1 MRNFV
6 TNFYKILDICKDFS
20 KNIVELQE
28 RVKPGPKPLM
38 SDLEVIAL
46 GITAEVFQI
55 DSENMLFTMLGNAE
69 ITISNLI
76 SRRQYND
83 RRKRLCLVT
92 EILRKKVAEYI
103 DGSEN
108 VIIVDSKPVQVC
120 KFARARRCKFSKSDY
135 SEFKPS
141 FGYCASQRS
150 VYYGY
155 KLHSV
160 CGLSGVIHS
169 YDFTKA
175 EVHDINYLKDI
186 NSDYCDCTLLCDRA
200 YISMSQQFNLFETA
214 NIRLEVP
221 YRKNQ
226 KDYKPVFKAAAKFR
240 KRIETV
246 FSQLDDNFMM
256 IRNYAK
262 KFAGLFS
269 RVVCK
274 ITAMT
279 FLQYMNFVKGRPIGR
294 IKYAYL

>member
-6 TNFYKILDICKDFS
+6 TNFKKILRICKDFS
-20 KNIVELQE
+20 KNISELQ
-28 RVKPGPKPLM
+28 RKPKPGPKPTM
-38 SDLEVIAL
+38 SDLEIIAL
-46 GITAEVFQI
+46 AITAEVFQI
-55 DSENMLFTMLGNAE
+55 DSENMLITLLKNAKH
-69 ITISNLI
+69 TIKNLI

-83 RRKRLCLVT
+83 RKKRLCLAA
-92 EILRKKVAEYI
+92 EELRKKVVERI
-103 DGSEN
+103 DSSEN
-108 VIIVDSKPVQVC
+108 VFIVDSKPVEVC
-120 KFARARRCKFSKSDY
+120 KFARANRCKFSKDDY
-135 SEFKPS
+135 CEFMPS

-155 KLHSV
+155 KLHAV
-160 CGLSGVIHS
+160 CGLSGIIHS

-186 NSDYCDCTLLCDRA
+186 NCDYRDCTLLSDRA
-200 YISMSQQFNLFETA
+200 YISVRQQLNLFETA

-226 KDYKPVFKAAAKFR
+226 RDYKPVFRAAAKSR

-262 KFAGLFS
+262 KYAGLFA

-274 ITAMT
+274 IMSMT
-279 FLQYMNFVKGRPIGR
+279 FLQYMNFEKGRPIGK